1 VLATLRSGSVVCSS
15 RTEKITKTRYGKE
28 EETVLVCISA
38 NPAIDRR
45 LRLKNIAVGEVNRAL
60 SAQPFPGGKAAHV
73 AMVAKSLGIDVVW
86 VGFLGGAAGEECE
99 SGLSAFGVPLTVI
112 RTQADTRANLEII
125 SSDGSVTEILEPGGA
140 VTDGEVERL
149 LATCRDIFADGDEGT
164 QVALS
169 GSLPPGAPADLY
181 AEITRIAHI
190 YGCRVLLDTSGEAL
204 RRGLEAAPDFV
215 KPNLQEASDFAGS
228 QIYDAESAAEVA
240 QKFFDARAQS
250 VAISLGEN
258 GILWQTS
265 IDADPLLSRLPPVS
279 VCSTVGSG
287 DAALAG
293 FAVGHER
300 GWSDEKTLR
309 LAIACGTAN
318 CLAEAP
324 GRIDTNKVFELAQEV
339 QLSRHY
345 SERYKRTT
353 VKAQ

>member
-1 VLATLRSGSVVCSS
+1 M
-15 RTEKITKTRYGKE
+15 
-28 EETVLVCISA
+28 LVCVSA

-73 AMVAKSLGIDVVW
+73 AMVAKSLGIDVIW

-99 SGLSAFGVPLTVI
+99 SGLSAFGVPLTVV
-112 RTQADTRANLEII
+112 RTQTETRANLEII

-149 LATCRDIFADGDEGT
+149 LVTCRDIFAETDQNT

-181 AEITRIAHI
+181 GELTRIAHV

-215 KPNLQEASDFAGS
+215 KPNREEASNFAGY
-228 QIYDAESAAEVA
+228 QIRDADGAIEVA
-240 QKFFDARAQS
+240 QRFFDASAQS
-250 VAISLGEN
+250 VAISLGSS
-258 GILWQTS
+258 GMIWQRS
-265 IDADPLLSRLPPVS
+265 AHSDPLVAQVMPVHN
-279 VCSTVGSG
+279 CSSVGSG

-293 FAVGHER
+293 FAVAYER
-300 GWSDEKTLR
+300 GLSEEETLS
-309 LAIACGTAN
+309 LAVACGTAN
-318 CLAEAP
+318 CFAEAP
-324 GRIDTNKVFELAQEV
+324 GRINKADVLRLAQQAQV
-339 QLSRHY
+339 HRHHFEY
-345 SERYKRTT
+345 HKGTT